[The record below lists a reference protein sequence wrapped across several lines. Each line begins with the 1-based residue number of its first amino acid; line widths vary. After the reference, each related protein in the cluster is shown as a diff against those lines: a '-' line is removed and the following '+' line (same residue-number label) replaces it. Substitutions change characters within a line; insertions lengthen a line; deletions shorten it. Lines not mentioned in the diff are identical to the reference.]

1 MLKSSVK
8 NNIVLI
14 GFMGAGKSLL
24 SQRLSVRLNWTV
36 LSTDDLIVKREG
48 RPITDIFAQS
58 GEPYF
63 RAVEKKVVSDIARK
77 DEIIIDC
84 GGGVVLD
91 PENLAVLKQKGVVFY
106 LSATPEKIYQR
117 IKDQT
122 HRPLLNVP
130 DPLARLEELLAKRQ
144 AFYEQADYTIDTN
157 DNDWQRVCEEIEMIM
172 SERAKN
178 MSPDK

>member
-14 GFMGAGKSLL
+14 GFMGAGKSSV
-24 SQRLSVRLNWTV
+24 SQHLSVKLKRQV
-36 LSTDDLIVKREG
+36 VSTDDFIVKREG
-48 RPITDIFAQS
+48 RPITEIFAQS
-58 GEPYF
+58 GETYF
-63 RAVEKKVVSDIARK
+63 RAVEKKIVSEIAAK
-77 DEIIIDC
+77 EGVIIDC

-91 PENLAVLKQKGVVFY
+91 PENLASLKQRGIVFY
-106 LSATPEKIYQR
+106 LFATHEKIYQR

-130 DPLARLEELLAKRQ
+130 DPVARLEELLTKRQ
-144 AFYEQADYTIDTN
+144 AFYEQADYIIDTN

-172 SERAKN
+172 REHAKERV
-178 MSPDK
+178 PDK